1 MSYRKIL
8 NMINAT
14 GVRRRGRSFLW
25 SFEQF
30 APVFW
35 AAYFLLF
42 GARKLLW
49 KLIGLGEREMKSND
63 KCQRIG
69 SEK

>member
-1 MSYRKIL
+1 
-8 NMINAT
+8 MINAT

-25 SFEQF
+25 SFEVF
-30 APVFW
+30 APVIW
-35 AAYFLLF
+35 AAYFLLL

-49 KLIGLGEREMKSND
+49 KLIGLGEGEMESND